1 MRSERVVPT
10 NRMIDAFSW
19 QNYASDLKIIYLWLC
34 LAVAGIYVPVLNVS
48 PFRSI
53 FALPVV
59 MFMPGYCL
67 TAALFPGNDDLDG
80 IERIALSVG
89 LSIAIVPMIGLAL
102 NYTSWGIRLDPV
114 LISLVIFMV
123 LMANIAQYRRSLL
136 PEEERFQVMFGEGIK
151 EIKDFFSSPQDKSND
166 VSIPPMQSLS
176 AQSAESLQSSPTEKS
191 EGEPDER
198 RDNHHEKGES
208 TKIRDDF
215 IKF

>member
-19 QNYASDLKIIYLWLC
+19 QNYASDLKIMYLWLC
-34 LAVAGIYVPVLNVS
+34 LAIAGIYMPVLNMS
-48 PFRSI
+48 PFRII

-59 MFMPGYCL
+59 MFIPGYCL

-102 NYTSWGIRLDPV
+102 NYTVWGIRLDPV
-114 LISLVIFMV
+114 LISLVVFMV
-123 LMANIAQYRRSLL
+123 LMTNIAQYRRSLL
-136 PEEERFQVMFGEGIK
+136 PEEERFRVMSGEGIK
-151 EIKDFFSSPQDKSND
+151 EIRDFFSSLQDYLNSMRT
-166 VSIPPMQSLS
+166 PPTQSPESMQSS
-176 AQSAESLQSSPTEKS
+176 YPKKR

-208 TKIRDDF
+208 TKIPDDF